1 MLVEACEYRRNFL
14 NLRPRH
20 AVILG
25 IEPDHF
31 DCYDS
36 LSDLEDAFARF
47 ARRVPPDG
55 LILASHDCLVTRRVV
70 ADVPCRVETFGF
82 DRQADWSPRRLSS
95 RHGKY
100 RFEICRLGQSVCDV
114 SLPVPGRHNVLNAL
128 AAGALAWHNGV
139 NGERI
144 GRSLACFPGLERR
157 FEILASGQGTLMI
170 DDYAHHPTEVIA
182 TLRTVR
188 QVAPHRRVWCVF
200 QPHQASR
207 TERLL
212 DELAAA
218 LHNADK
224 VLVAEIFRAREGPLC
239 SGGVTAAD
247 LAERVRLGGTDVAG
261 VHGDDEIVRHLQNH
275 LRPGDVVITMAAGD
289 IRNIA
294 DRLRG
299 HLPENTLQKYRAA
312 G

>member
-1 MLVEACEYRRNFL
+1 
-14 NLRPRH
+14 
-20 AVILG
+20 
-25 IEPDHF
+25 DHF

-55 LILASHDCLVTRRVV
+55 LILAADDCPVTRRVV
-70 ADVPCRVETFGF
+70 ANVPCRVETFGL
-82 DRQADWSPRRLSS
+82 DRQADWSARRLSS
-95 RHGKY
+95 RHGQY
-100 RFEICRLGQSVCDV
+100 CFEICRLGQAVCDV

-139 NGERI
+139 TWERI
-144 GRSLACFPGLERR
+144 GRSLACFPGLRRR
-157 FEILASGQGTLMI
+157 FERLADGRGALLI

-188 QVAPHRRVWCVF
+188 QVAPRRRVWCVF
-200 QPHQASR
+200 QPHQTSR

-224 VLVAEIFRAREGPLC
+224 VLVAEIFRAREGPPR

-247 LAERVRLGGTDVAG
+247 LAQRIRLGGTDVAG
-261 VHGDDEIVRHLQNH
+261 VHGDDEIVRHLQTH
-275 LRPGDVVITMAAGD
+275 LRPDDVLITMGAGD
-289 IRNIA
+289 IRKIA
-294 DRLRG
+294 ERLRG
-299 HLPENTLQKYRAA
+299 HSHESRMEEYRAA
-312 G
+312 